1 LNAVAERDSAKKPQ
15 TKENRSSKN
24 FRKAA
29 GLHGTA
35 PAVFFFMLM

>member
-1 LNAVAERDSAKKPQ
+1 LDAIAERDSALNRI
-15 TKENRSSKN
+15 TKENRSSK

-35 PAVFFFMLM
+35 PAAFRLFI

>member
-1 LNAVAERDSAKKPQ
+1 LNAIAERDSAL
-15 TKENRSSKN
+15 NRKQKRIAILK

-35 PAVFFFMLM
+35 PAAFRLFI